1 MTVTD
6 ELKSFHWL
14 LEIIHSVDV
23 GVMVLDR
30 EYQVEV
36 WNGFMENHSGLAPD
50 QTQGQSVFALFPEIE
65 EAWFRRKVESV
76 ALLGTPAF
84 SIWEQRPFLMN
95 FKSYQPITGMADFMY
110 QNITLL
116 PLKSTTGV
124 VEHIGVV
131 IYDVTDVAVNK
142 SQLQDANMKLE
153 RLSRTDR
160 LTQLFN
166 RGYWEECLHAEYH
179 RFNRYHQPVSL
190 LIFDIDHFKKINDTY
205 GHPAGDEVI
214 RQVAEAMR
222 SLVRNT
228 DIPGRYGGEEF
239 VCLLPDTPGDG
250 AMILAERI
258 RTHIERLLVMHEGR
272 EIRFTVSLGVAE
284 LVDGVASAGTWLE
297 LADKMLYQSKHGG
310 RNQSSLLPKSE

>member
-30 EYQVEV
+30 SYQVDV

-50 QTQGQSVFALFPEIE
+50 EVQGKTIFELFSEVD
-65 EAWFRRKVESV
+65 EAWLRRKVENV

-84 SIWEQRPFLMN
+84 SIWEQRPYLLR
-95 FKSYQPITGMADFMY
+95 FKSYQPITGMADHMF
-110 QNITLL
+110 QNVTML

-124 VEHIGVV
+124 VDHVGLV

-142 SQLQDANMKLE
+142 QQLQEANLKLE

-166 RGYWEECLHAEYH
+166 RGYWEECLNTEYQ
-179 RFNRYHQPVSL
+179 RFMRYQQPLSL
-190 LIFDIDHFKKINDTY
+190 LIFDIDHFKKVNDTY

-214 RQVAEAMR
+214 RQVADTLR

-228 DIPGRYGGEEF
+228 DIAGRYGGEEF
-239 VCLLPDTPGDG
+239 VCLMPDTPGEG
-250 AMILAERI
+250 GMVLAERI
-258 RTHIERLLVMHEGR
+258 RQRIEQLLVVHEGR

-284 LVDGVASAGTWLE
+284 LTPEVPSPSAWLE
-297 LADKMLYQSKHGG
+297 QADKMLYQSKHGG
-310 RNQSSLLPKSE
+310 RNQSSLLPK